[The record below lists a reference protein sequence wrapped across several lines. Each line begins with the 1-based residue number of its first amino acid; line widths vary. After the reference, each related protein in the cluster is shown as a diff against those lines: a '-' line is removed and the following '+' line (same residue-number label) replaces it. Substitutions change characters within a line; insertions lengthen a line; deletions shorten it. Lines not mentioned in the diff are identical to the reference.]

1 MLLASHVSHPLRIS
15 ECAELLEPLV
25 LDLTD
30 ALARDVERAADLVER
45 ARLLAVEPVPE
56 LEDLPLPLRIRD
68 RLGEYA

>member
-1 MLLASHVSHPLRIS
+1 LHPLRIS

-45 ARLLAVEPVPE
+45 ARLLAGEPVPE
-56 LEDLPLPLRIRD
+56 LEDLPLPRRIRD

>member
-1 MLLASHVSHPLRIS
+1 LLSHVLHPLRIS

-45 ARLLAVEPVPE
+45 ARLAGEPVPE